1 MLSQFTGLDVLCPGQ
16 VVPARLL
23 TRMVSVACVI
33 PASPVSM
40 AQHTDTKVHETCTY
54 KEENRPEL
62 NETSIGGISVPSGDR
77 DGVPVRV
84 LSGFPLVLT
93 AIDPDLFIH

>member
-23 TRMVSVACVI
+23 TLMVSLACLI

-40 AQHTDTKVHETCTY
+40 AQVLNTDTKVYETCTY
-54 KEENRPEL
+54 KEENQP
-62 NETSIGGISVPSGDR
+62 IVK
-77 DGVPVRV
+77 
-84 LSGFPLVLT
+84 
-93 AIDPDLFIH
+93 

>member
-23 TRMVSVACVI
+23 TLMVSLACLI

-40 AQHTDTKVHETCTY
+40 AQVLNTDTKVHETCTY
-54 KEENRPEL
+54 KEENQP
-62 NETSIGGISVPSGDR
+62 IVK
-77 DGVPVRV
+77 
-84 LSGFPLVLT
+84 
-93 AIDPDLFIH
+93 